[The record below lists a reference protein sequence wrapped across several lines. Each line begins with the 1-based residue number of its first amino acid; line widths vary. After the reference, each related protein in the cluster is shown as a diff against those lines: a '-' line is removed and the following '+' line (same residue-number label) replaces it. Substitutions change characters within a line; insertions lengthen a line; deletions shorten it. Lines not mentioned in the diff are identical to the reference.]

1 MWLLPPSPAASS
13 SEEQEIVSFR
23 GCSDDDDD
31 DEAPGLSMTVFM
43 EFDEKRDG
51 EIAVWSSSNTT
62 VKAGS
67 LIISTDVKVIGDI
80 GDEAASV
87 IET

>member
-23 GCSDDDDD
+23 GCSDDD
-31 DEAPGLSMTVFM
+31 EAPGFSMTVFM

-51 EIAVWSSSNTT
+51 EIAV
-62 VKAGS
+62 
-67 LIISTDVKVIGDI
+67 
-80 GDEAASV
+80 
-87 IET
+87 